1 MISSIGLKNLHCWKV
16 WSERKKG
23 RDNGCAPKNRHY
35 KWLGQLKS
43 GRVNAIPDM
52 DKCSGWNL
60 DRSLNT
66 EQALKDVY
74 NKKKL
79 YSAIGYR
86 YRSPIGFEKEKER
99 KVLNTVS

>member
-1 MISSIGLKNLHCWKV
+1 
-16 WSERKKG
+16 
-23 RDNGCAPKNRHY
+23 
-35 KWLGQLKS
+35 
-43 GRVNAIPDM
+43 VNAIPDM

-66 EQALKDVY
+66 ELALKDVY

-86 YRSPIGFEKEKER
+86 SPIDFEKEKER
-99 KVLNTVS
+99 EMENGVKASKVLNTVS

>member
-23 RDNGCAPKNRHY
+23 RDDGCAPKNRHY
-35 KWLGQLKS
+35 KWLGQSKS
-43 GRVNAIPDM
+43 GQVNAIPDM

-60 DRSLNT
+60 GINT
-66 EQALKDVY
+66 ELPLKGIY

-86 YRSPIGFEKEKER
+86 SSIGLRRKER

>member
-1 MISSIGLKNLHCWKV
+1 M
-16 WSERKKG
+16 
-23 RDNGCAPKNRHY
+23 
-35 KWLGQLKS
+35 
-43 GRVNAIPDM
+43 NAIPDM

-86 YRSPIGFEKEKER
+86 SPIDFEKEKER
-99 KVLNTVS
+99 EMENGVKASKVLNTVS

>member
-1 MISSIGLKNLHCWKV
+1 MTKTSVTGVSRCGF
-16 WSERKKG
+16 
-23 RDNGCAPKNRHY
+23 Y
-35 KWLGQLKS
+35 KRLGQSKS
-43 GRVNAIPDM
+43 GQVNAIPDM

-60 DRSLNT
+60 DRSLDT
-66 EQALKDVY
+66 ELALKDVY

-79 YSAIGYR
+79 YSAIG

>member
-1 MISSIGLKNLHCWKV
+1 MISSIELKNRHCWKV

-23 RDNGCAPKNRHY
+23 RDNGCTPKSRHY
-35 KWLGQLKS
+35 KWLGQSKS
-43 GRVNAIPDM
+43 GQVNTIPDM

-60 DRSLNT
+60 DINT
-66 EQALKDVY
+66 ELALKDVY

-86 YRSPIGFEKEKER
+86 SSISFEKEKER
-99 KVLNTVS
+99 KV

>member
-1 MISSIGLKNLHCWKV
+1 
-16 WSERKKG
+16 
-23 RDNGCAPKNRHY
+23 
-35 KWLGQLKS
+35 
-43 GRVNAIPDM
+43 M

-66 EQALKDVY
+66 ELALKDVY

>member
-1 MISSIGLKNLHCWKV
+1 MTKTSVTGVSRCGF
-16 WSERKKG
+16 
-23 RDNGCAPKNRHY
+23 Y
-35 KWLGQLKS
+35 KRLGQSKS
-43 GRVNAIPDM
+43 GQVNAIPDM

-86 YRSPIGFEKEKER
+86 SPIGLRIKER

>member
-1 MISSIGLKNLHCWKV
+1 MTKTSVTGVSRCGF
-16 WSERKKG
+16 
-23 RDNGCAPKNRHY
+23 Y
-35 KWLGQLKS
+35 KWLGQSKS
-43 GRVNAIPDM
+43 GQVNAIPDM

-86 YRSPIGFEKEKER
+86 YRSPIGFEKKVR

>member
-1 MISSIGLKNLHCWKV
+1 M
-16 WSERKKG
+16 
-23 RDNGCAPKNRHY
+23 
-35 KWLGQLKS
+35 
-43 GRVNAIPDM
+43 NAIPDM
-52 DKCSGWNL
+52 DKSSGWNL

-86 YRSPIGFEKEKER
+86 SPIGFEKEKER